1 MAVAHELDVNTDDPK
16 KAVHAVKERVR
27 KAKLKFPGGAAAA
40 TAAPA
45 GASIRSVPTR
55 RALPNRVWLLG
66 ARHLPPRKGPRSQS
80 RRRRRQRVQRP
91 KHSVDRSLDEYILED
106 FDIQK
111 RGVWHSVRL
120 ALAMV

>member
-45 GASIRSVPTR
+45 GGVDKVGTNKASPTKPR
-55 RALPNRVWLLG
+55 MAAGSKASTPKKG
-66 ARHLPPRKGPRSQS
+66 AKKPIKEEEEAEGAAA
-80 RRRRRQRVQRP
+80 
-91 KHSVDRSLDEYILED
+91 E
-106 FDIQK
+106 
-111 RGVWHSVRL
+111 
-120 ALAMV
+120 A